1 MEVCCLFKSIFGGPC
16 SFDHRDSTSQG
27 SGRPAQ
33 VTLWFSRCGLNEVPT
48 QLFGYV
54 FNAKKRSRRSPFV
67 LRIDH
72 ALDLVGRGIPIGVEY
87 QKRYQSTKR
96 CELNFQNPKEEL
108 RKCFHRLSLKELD
121 YCSLW
126 NRVKTMYFFTTDIML
141 SFLP

>member
-1 MEVCCLFKSIFGGPC
+1 MEVCCSFKSIVGGPC
-16 SFDHRDSTSQG
+16 SFDHRDRTSQG

-33 VTLWFSRCGLNEVPT
+33 VTLWFSRCGLNEVRT

-54 FNAKKRSRRSPFV
+54 FNAKKIKTITICPSHRSRLGLGWAR
-67 LRIDH
+67 DT
-72 ALDLVGRGIPIGVEY
+72 D
-87 QKRYQSTKR
+87 R
-96 CELNFQNPKEEL
+96 CRVPEKISRHKKVRTNFQNPKEEL